1 MPPPMRANAGGY
13 PTGDTLPTA
22 LVETGRHSCRAGLRV
37 SPTQRLDGFGSL
49 REARSDPLE
58 VSEGALAVVD
68 GRSSAV
74 GLECPSLVILAP
86 RPATV
91 LPRLVVASVRQG

>member
-1 MPPPMRANAGGY
+1 MRVTAGGY
-13 PTGDTLPTA
+13 PTGDTLLAA
-22 LVETGRHSCRAGLRV
+22 LVETGRHACRAELGVSSPQRSDGL
-37 SPTQRLDGFGSL
+37 GSL

-58 VSEGALAVVD
+58 GSEGALAVVD
-68 GRSSAV
+68 GHSSAV